1 MMNESKAERERIAKW
16 LRLHLTNEVGAKTFA
31 KLLKCLGGID
41 KALGATAGQ
50 LASVPGISP
59 KTAEKIAANR
69 DGVEVEAE
77 LDLADKLGVRIITLE
92 DEAYPNLLSRIDDPP
107 PLLYV
112 KGTLLRE
119 DALAVALVGS
129 RNCSFYGQEQASRL
143 SHLLAAAGFCV
154 VSGLAR
160 GIDTAAHRGALAAD
174 GRTIAVQGC
183 GLAQVYPPENRDLAQ
198 RIVEQGALV
207 SEFPLKYEPLA
218 TTFPMRNRIISGLS
232 LGAIVVEAQAR
243 SGALITA
250 RLAVEQNREV
260 MAVPGRVDAPGS
272 FGPHQ
277 LINDGAKLIAGIED
291 VLEALGQIGK
301 TLCEHAL
308 TKAEIATQAVE
319 PSLFDTSK
327 IPLSPPEGAII
338 KCLDHEAV
346 HIEEIITRSGL
357 SAAQANAAV
366 TSLQLKGLLKQLPGS
381 CYRKR

>member
-1 MMNESKAERERIAKW
+1 MNESKAERERIAKW

-31 KLLKCLGGID
+31 KLLKYLGGID

-50 LASVPGISP
+50 LASVPGIGP

-77 LDLADKLGVRIITLE
+77 MDLADKLGVRIITLE

-129 RNCSFYGQEQASRL
+129 RNCSLYGQEQASRL

-160 GIDTAAHRGALAAD
+160 GIDTAAHRGALAAE

-207 SEFPLKYEPLA
+207 SEFPLKYEPLP

-232 LGAIVVEAQAR
+232 LGTIVVEAQAR

-250 RLAVEQNREV
+250 RLALEQNREV

-301 TLCEHAL
+301 TLSEHAL

-327 IPLSPPEGAII
+327 IPLSPPEGTII

>member
-1 MMNESKAERERIAKW
+1 MNESKAERERIAKW

-31 KLLKCLGGID
+31 KLLKYLGGID

-50 LASVPGISP
+50 LASVPGIGP

-77 LDLADKLGVRIITLE
+77 MDLADKLGVRIITLE

-129 RNCSFYGQEQASRL
+129 RNCSLYGQEQASRL

-207 SEFPLKYEPLA
+207 SEFPLKYEPLP

-232 LGAIVVEAQAR
+232 LGTIVVEAQAR

-250 RLAVEQNREV
+250 RLALEQNREV

-301 TLCEHAL
+301 TLSEHAL

-346 HIEEIITRSGL
+346 HIEEIITRSSL

>member
-1 MMNESKAERERIAKW
+1 MNESKAERERIAKW

-31 KLLKCLGGID
+31 KLLKYLGGID

-50 LASVPGISP
+50 LASVPGIGP

-77 LDLADKLGVRIITLE
+77 MDLADKLGVRIITLE

-129 RNCSFYGQEQASRL
+129 RNCSLYGQEQASRL

-160 GIDTAAHRGALAAD
+160 GIDTAAHRGALAAE

-207 SEFPLKYEPLA
+207 SEFPLKYEPLP

-232 LGAIVVEAQAR
+232 LGTIVVEAQAR

-250 RLAVEQNREV
+250 RLALEQNREV

-301 TLCEHAL
+301 TLSEHAL

-346 HIEEIITRSGL
+346 HIEEIITRSSL

>member
-1 MMNESKAERERIAKW
+1 MNESKAERERIAKW

-31 KLLKCLGGID
+31 KLLKYLGGID

-50 LASVPGISP
+50 LASVPGIGP
-59 KTAEKIAANR
+59 KTAEKISANR
-69 DGVEVEAE
+69 DGVDVEAE

-119 DALAVALVGS
+119 DTLAVALVGS
-129 RNCSFYGQEQASRL
+129 RNCSLYGQEQASRL

-160 GIDTAAHRGALAAD
+160 GIDTAAHRGALAAE

-232 LGAIVVEAQAR
+232 LGTIVVEAQAR

-250 RLAVEQNREV
+250 RLALEQNREV

-301 TLCEHAL
+301 TLSEHAL

-366 TSLQLKGLLKQLPGS
+366 TSLQLKGLLKPLPGS